1 MNPLKRMLIAI
12 AVAAAVSAPFGA
24 ASAAPRL
31 YCGFNLD
38 RICRIICPKCAIQ
51 ASTTPKTTVTG
62 R

>member
-1 MNPLKRMLIAI
+1 MKRFRAILAAFAI
-12 AVAAAVSAPFGA
+12 AAALSATLGT

-38 RICRIICPKCAIQ
+38 RVCRIICPKCAVQ
-51 ASTTPKTTVTG
+51 SLVVTRSTSTG